1 MSCLCRASAQ
11 TRVPLLCILTSG
23 VTRGGTEAYRP
34 DSRVCVCVCV
44 SVPVILTLTL
54 TVRLSLAAAA
64 VTLRPLPGCVHTG
77 SWAEAVSWDQWENRP
92 FPGAGGWGS
101 QLAGTILPGQRICFL
116 LFSRV
121 RLGIAHPGQRSA
133 EMAWQNPAAHLL
145 CGFESSGQLRSSLA
159 ASGLSYR
166 HSVLAASDACPP
178 CLEAGVSL
186 SRHPFFALQAALCLR
201 GSLLQPLPS

>member
-1 MSCLCRASAQ
+1 M
-11 TRVPLLCILTSG
+11 
-23 VTRGGTEAYRP
+23 
-34 DSRVCVCVCV
+34 CV

-54 TVRLSLAAAA
+54 AVRLSLAAAA
-64 VTLRPLPGCVHTG
+64 VRLRPLPGCVHTG
-77 SWAEAVSWDQWENRP
+77 SWAEGVSWDQWENMP
-92 FPGAGGWGS
+92 FWGGGS

-116 LFSRV
+116 LFSWI

-133 EMAWQNPAAHLL
+133 EMAWQNPAAHPL

-178 CLEAGVSL
+178 CLAAGVSWP
-186 SRHPFFALQAALCLR
+186 RHPFFASQATLCLR